1 MFSAKNIQIIQ
12 IIVAILLAIV
22 ILMQNRGSG
31 LSNIFG
37 GASNV
42 YRTKRGIE
50 RKLFI
55 ATIILAV
62 AFFLTSLAG
71 IIFYKN

>member
-1 MFSAKNIQIIQ
+1 MFSVKNIQIIQ
-12 IIVAILLAIV
+12 MVVAILLMIA

-50 RKLFI
+50 KKLFI
-55 ATIILAV
+55 ATIVLAV
-62 AFFLTSLAG
+62 IFLLISLAN
-71 IIFYKN
+71 IIIYKS